1 MPTAY
6 TDDALRKLL
15 SKLNQ
20 LAEDFIAYQEYNNP
34 TDKHL
39 YFLKACNSRG
49 LSKHFAA
56 ADRQTNAII
65 EQKEKSEGIIRDYQS
80 RFWADFEKDSYQ
92 YKNDKV
98 RTQVISAMNN
108 LDNYYTSQKLQLY
121 LLHFSTNYSQHK
133 AYTPI
138 GFKKFITYTQKNI
151 EQDAMMQLNY
161 SLAVSFNN
169 IDKEG
174 QTAENINLEY
184 LLQKHKQNLSTKQ
197 IYIIGKN
204 ISTKLGLKIN
214 AKDEKKDIEKLSAIY
229 RLLDEKKLL
238 VRNKKIP
245 VNFYKNI
252 STINLRAGGANIEW
266 AYNFIETN
274 KKYVDEVHRENVYQ
288 YCMAYHS
295 FVLKKFEKSLEY
307 LQKIG
312 EIEPNKGSASYIL
325 NLQLLKL
332 QNYYELGDIDNF
344 FKGLNDFR
352 KKIKECSF
360 MSYQVLKSNSNTL
373 SMLNHIFKLR
383 KGDRKKGKMLLEK
396 ISIMK
401 NVYGRSWLI
410 QITQAKMQSQKER
423 KPVYMTQRKISQ
435 KNN

>member
-1 MPTAY
+1 M
-6 TDDALRKLL
+6 
-15 SKLNQ
+15 
-20 LAEDFIAYQEYNNP
+20 I
-34 TDKHL
+34 
-39 YFLKACNSRG
+39 
-49 LSKHFAA
+49 
-56 ADRQTNAII
+56 
-65 EQKEKSEGIIRDYQS
+65 
-80 RFWADFEKDSYQ
+80 
-92 YKNDKV
+92 
-98 RTQVISAMNN
+98 
-108 LDNYYTSQKLQLY
+108 
-121 LLHFSTNYSQHK
+121 
-133 AYTPI
+133 
-138 GFKKFITYTQKNI
+138 
-151 EQDAMMQLNY
+151 
-161 SLAVSFNN
+161 
-169 IDKEG
+169 
-174 QTAENINLEY
+174 
-184 LLQKHKQNLSTKQ
+184 
-197 IYIIGKN
+197 
-204 ISTKLGLKIN
+204 
-214 AKDEKKDIEKLSAIY
+214 DEKKFW
-229 RLLDEKKLL
+229 

-401 NVYGRSWLI
+401 NVYGRSW
-410 QITQAKMQSQKER
+410 
-423 KPVYMTQRKISQ
+423 PVSYTHLRAHETS
-435 KNN
+435 